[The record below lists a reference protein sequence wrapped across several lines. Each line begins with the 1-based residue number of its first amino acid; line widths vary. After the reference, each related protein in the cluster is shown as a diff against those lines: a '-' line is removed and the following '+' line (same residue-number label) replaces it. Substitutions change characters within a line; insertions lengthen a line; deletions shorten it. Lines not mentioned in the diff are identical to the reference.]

1 MDFIRGMR
9 KKQKSAKGKIPATLL
24 IPDNGF
30 TLLEVMVALAI
41 LSIAL
46 TSIYRLH
53 GQTMDMSAR
62 ARFYDQAP
70 LMAQAKLSEIER
82 QDIKNASD
90 GSGDFGDAHPGYAWS
105 ISVEEMP
112 SDLLKS
118 NEYHLVRIDI
128 RITLGSEETFQL
140 RTYRFYVE

>member
-1 MDFIRGMR
+1 MDFILN
-9 KKQKSAKGKIPATLL
+9 KTQTGKDRQ
-24 IPDNGF
+24 PDAIITPHGF

-62 ARFYDQAP
+62 ARFYNQAP
-70 LMAQAKLSEIER
+70 LLAQAKLSEIER
-82 QDIKNASD
+82 QGTKNAAD
-90 GSGDFGDAHPGYAWS
+90 GSGDFGEAHPGYSWNV
-105 ISVEEMP
+105 SVEEMP
-112 SDLLKS
+112 SDLLKA

-128 RITLGSEETFQL
+128 RISSDSADDFQL